1 MMPYTSLNTKPC
13 HTSMECQVGKEFVR
27 STPPSQEREMQTE
40 KSKDIPDHEWGN
52 TPDLNE
58 WVKKA
63 QSARA
68 DEIKA
73 KIIPPP
79 KTDTS
84 AMRTVEP
91 SDFRPANQN
100 FAEHFNLARG
110 LKIHDIGV
118 NDNCIFVGL
127 HGGMLSIDF
136 VDKTLDIQPHR
147 EGRIIDYHTPMPEAL
162 SEVFVYKPTPESG
175 LYACIFVVKGEN
187 QTYEYLI
194 TPSTSSLTYSF
205 HLEFE
210 AHHG

>member
-1 MMPYTSLNTKPC
+1 
-13 HTSMECQVGKEFVR
+13 
-27 STPPSQEREMQTE
+27 MQTK

-63 QSARA
+63 QNARA

-73 KIIPPP
+73 KVIPRT
-79 KTDTS
+79 KIDTS
-84 AMRTVEP
+84 KIDAVTIKAVEP

-110 LKIHDIGV
+110 LQIHDIGV
-118 NDNCIFVGL
+118 NDNCIFVSL
-127 HGGMLSIDF
+127 LGGMLSIDF
-136 VDKTLDIQPHR
+136 VDKTLEIQPHKD
-147 EGRIIDYHTPMPEAL
+147 GKIIDYHLAIPEAL

-175 LYACIFVVKGEN
+175 IQSCIFVVKGDN
-187 QTYEYLI
+187 NTYEYLV
-194 TPSTSSLTYSF
+194 TPRHNSLTYSF

-210 AHHG
+210 AHHA